1 MIPVL
6 FLTYRLSF
14 RDESDAGVSHHV
26 LRLAGRKWPERRAS
40 ARGYWID
47 PLLIRQVNRFAFAAT
62 CALSRPSAT
71 LSRTR
76 DRGFSSLSPR
86 GRGTEGEGDRGQSL

>member
-14 RDESDAGVSHHV
+14 RDESDAGVSHRA

-47 PLLIRQVNRFAFAAT
+47 PLLIRQVNWFAFAAT
-62 CALSRPSAT
+62 VA

-76 DRGFSSLSPR
+76 ERGFSSLSPR